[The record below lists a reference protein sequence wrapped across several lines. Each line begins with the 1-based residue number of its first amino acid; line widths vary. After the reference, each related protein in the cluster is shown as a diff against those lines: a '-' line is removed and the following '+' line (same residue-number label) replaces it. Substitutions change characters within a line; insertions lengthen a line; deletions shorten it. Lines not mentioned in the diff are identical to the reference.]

1 MMSKQRKAFEDFAE
15 RAQEELGDSLEKLVL
30 YGSVARGE
38 ERENSDVDVFAVVE
52 ADEDKEVVEELA
64 FDVNV
69 EHGVFMVPV
78 VKTVE
83 EFESVRDSIF
93 VREVEKTGEAY
104 V

>member
-1 MMSKQRKAFEDFAE
+1 
-15 RAQEELGDSLEKLVL
+15 
-30 YGSVARGE
+30 
-38 ERENSDVDVFAVVE
+38 VVE
-52 ADEDKEVVEELA
+52 AEEDKEVVEGLA

>member
-1 MMSKQRKAFEDFAE
+1 MSQHREAFEEFAE
-15 RAQEELGDSLEKLVL
+15 RAQEELGSSLEKLVL

-38 ERENSDVDVFAVVE
+38 EREDSDVDVFVVVKGKS
-52 ADEDKEVVEELA
+52 DKEVVEELA

-69 EHGVFMVPV
+69 EFGVFMVPV

-93 VREVEKTGEAY
+93 VREVEETGEAY